1 MTSSG
6 WKLDKHIPITLVVL
20 FIGQIA
26 TFAWYAAKMDSRMYT
41 VEAAQVAESQERKD
55 MEVKQEEARANTDK
69 KLDDM
74 NARLIKIEAHVELL
88 LPKKP
93 MLP

>member
-1 MTSSG
+1 MEI
-6 WKLDKHIPITLVVL
+6 KL
-20 FIGQIA
+20 
-26 TFAWYAAKMDSRMYT
+26 
-41 VEAAQVAESQERKD
+41 
-55 MEVKQEEARANTDK
+55 EEARANTDK

-74 NARLIKIEAHVELL
+74 NARLINIEAHVELL